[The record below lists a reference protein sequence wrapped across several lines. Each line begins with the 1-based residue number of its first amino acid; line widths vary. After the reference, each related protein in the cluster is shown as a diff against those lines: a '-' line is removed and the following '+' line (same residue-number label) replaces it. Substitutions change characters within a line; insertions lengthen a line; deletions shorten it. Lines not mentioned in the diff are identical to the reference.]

1 MDNFDLKKYLVENK
15 VTTNSQLE
23 EAANIKD
30 IMSKLQAGDFAA
42 LAKMPA
48 DQKLAQTILNTLK
61 QSQPE
66 LLKKLAAYA
75 KKNEKMLAEGAIK
88 NTLIG
93 LLIAGVLG
101 LGLSAADSGMR
112 SQAAAEKAATEKAQ
126 KSDLSDIS
134 MAQFMLGW
142 YKDHKQQID
151 TLAKN
156 DPKVGSFAITM
167 NSLDKETKGGT
178 SGDPKVYGQ
187 YGTQSDRQSYEYAKS
202 QVDSM
207 TTARY
212 K

>member
-66 LLKKLAAYA
+66 LLKKLTAYA
-75 KKNEKMLAEGAIK
+75 KKNEKMLTEGVIK

-93 LLIAGVLG
+93 LLMAGVLG
-101 LGLSAADSGMR
+101 LGFSSAVDSSSK
-112 SQAAAEKAATEKAQ
+112 SQAAAQKASTEQ
-126 KSDLSDIS
+126 SSDLSDIS

-178 SGDPKVYGQ
+178 SGDAKVYGQ
-187 YGTQSDRQSYEYAKS
+187 YGSQSDRQSYEYAKS

>member
-75 KKNEKMLAEGAIK
+75 KKNEKMLAEGVIK

-93 LLIAGVLG
+93 LLMAGVLG
-101 LGLSAADSGMR
+101 LGFSSAVDSSSK
-112 SQAAAEKAATEKAQ
+112 SQAAAQKASTEQ
-126 KSDLSDIS
+126 SSDLSDIS

-178 SGDPKVYGQ
+178 SGDAKVYSQ
-187 YGTQSDRQSYEYAKS
+187 YGSQSDRQSYEYAKS

>member
-15 VTTNSQLE
+15 VTTNSQRLD
-23 EAANIKD
+23 EAANLKD
-30 IMSKLQAGDFAA
+30 IMSKLQAGDFAS

-66 LLKKLAAYA
+66 LLKKLTAYA
-75 KKNEKMLAEGAIK
+75 KKNEKILAEGAIK

-93 LLIAGVLG
+93 LLMAGVLG
-101 LGLSAADSGMR
+101 LGFSAATDSSMR
-112 SQAAAEKAATEKAQ
+112 SQAASQKAATERS
-126 KSDLSDIS
+126 SDLGDAS

-142 YKDHKQQID
+142 YKDHKQQVD
-151 TLAKN
+151 TLAQK
-156 DPKVGSFAITM
+156 DSEVDIFAIQM
-167 NSLDKETKGGT
+167 NSLDKQTKGGA
-178 SGDPKVYGQ
+178 SNNADIYKMYGD
-187 YGTQSDRQSYEYAKS
+187 QSDRANYEYAKS

-207 TTARY
+207 STAQY